1 MQASSVACF
10 SLAQSVGF
18 VLFFPCVTATFP
30 ERKQMVE
37 REVSQFFFL
46 PGIAC
51 DQAPAVKGLTA
62 VARAEKELDES
73 EVTEGGR
80 GETESGGDG
89 RVSPPLSF
97 LLFLAVFSSLHPSL
111 ENLFTARLFGEG
123 GCNAG

>member
-18 VLFFPCVTATFP
+18 VLFLPSVTATFS

-37 REVSQFFFL
+37 RELSQFFFL

-62 VARAEKELDES
+62 VARTEKELDES
-73 EVTEGGR
+73 EVTEGG
-80 GETESGGDG
+80 TESGGDG

-97 LLFLAVFSSLHPSL
+97 LLFLAVFSSPHPSL